1 MSSFLNGKQ
10 WLVLSLAGVAVLLV
24 VAFLLVGP
32 PQLLA
37 KSDSP
42 GFCAGCHVME
52 SEHTAFLH
60 AGAHRRSRCVDCHLP
75 NENLAVHYVW
85 KSIDGMKD
93 AIFFYS
99 GHTPERI
106 TLSEHGAKVLQAN
119 CIRCHEELVSMINT
133 EQKCWSC
140 HRNITHLRSGAIET
154 L

>member
-1 MSSFLNGKQ
+1 MLHFLKTRRL
-10 WLVLSLAGVAVLLV
+10 LVLGIGGVVALLV
-24 VAFLLVGP
+24 LTFLLVGP
-32 PQLLA
+32 PKILA

-52 SEHTAFLH
+52 SEHNAFMH
-60 AGAHRRSRCVDCHLP
+60 SRHRRIRCVDCHLP
-75 NENLAVHYVW
+75 NQNLALHYVW

-93 AIFFYS
+93 AVFFYS

-106 TLSEHGAKVLQAN
+106 KLSGHGADVLQAN
-119 CIRCHEELVSMINT
+119 CIRCHEELVSPINT

-140 HRNITHLRSGAIET
+140 HRAITHLRGGAIET